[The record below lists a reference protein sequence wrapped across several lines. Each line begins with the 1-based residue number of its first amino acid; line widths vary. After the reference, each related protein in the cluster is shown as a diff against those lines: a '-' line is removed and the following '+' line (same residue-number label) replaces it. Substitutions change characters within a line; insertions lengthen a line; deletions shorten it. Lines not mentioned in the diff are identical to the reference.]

1 MKNSDFD
8 KLFNAAKKGDEKELE
23 SLGNAAA
30 ANLTESQKQ
39 DIEKAMSDPAYLKR
53 ILESPAA
60 QELFKKLQGG
70 NK

>member
-8 KLFNAAKKGDEKELE
+8 KLFNAAKKGDGNELE
-23 SLGNAAA
+23 RLGNAAA
-30 ANLTESQKQ
+30 ANLSERQRC
-39 DIEKAMSDPAYLKR
+39 DIERAMSDPAYLKR
-53 ILESPAA
+53 ILETPAA